1 MILADRHGVLMV
13 FYDLPTNTSK
23 ERIAYAQFRKL
34 LIQSGFIMMQKSVYV
49 KLMRNVS
56 SAEKEIQHIKLRTPD
71 LGTIHLITLSL
82 NEFRSFITLQGDPFD
97 MALFADD
104 MVWV

>member
-1 MILADRHGVLMV
+1 MSPVL
-13 FYDLPTNTSK
+13 K
-23 ERIAYAQFRKL
+23 RKSS
-34 LIQSGFIMMQKSVYV
+34 IFKSRV
-49 KLMRNVS
+49 
-56 SAEKEIQHIKLRTPD
+56 PD